1 MPKLGAVATMATLVV
16 TKDCTA
22 LSDADLAEMSE
33 LCGGSG
39 RAFEIGIL
47 SKQAEAWVLVTLARD
62 DVGALTGYSFC
73 TLERI
78 GGTPSVLIGLASI
91 GPTADRE
98 EVLDAIVRDQM
109 RRAVLAFPDEDV
121 LVGSRLAAP
130 STFQAF
136 AGFNDIIPRPGH
148 KASGE
153 ERAWG
158 RRLAKRF
165 GIENGSYR
173 DRDFI
178 AAGDGSFPLALDH
191 ESLNPDKH
199 PAEVHAFFADVNPGR
214 GDSLIAF
221 GWAMAEDLAKL
232 S

>member
-1 MPKLGAVATMATLVV
+1 MAIEID

-22 LSDADLAEMSE
+22 LSDADFAEMADICAESPGD
-33 LCGGSG
+33 LGV
-39 RAFEIGIL
+39 GIL

-62 DVGALTGYSFC
+62 NGKLKGFSFS

-78 GGTPSVLIGLASI
+78 GGTPSVLVGVASI
-91 GPTADRE
+91 KRTSK
-98 EVLDAIVRDQM
+98 RDSILRGIMHDQL

-121 LVGSRLAAP
+121 LIGARFNDP
-130 STFQAF
+130 
-136 AGFNDIIPRPGH
+136 AGFEAYRQLDDIVPRPGH

-165 GIENGSYR
+165 GIDSGSYD
-173 DRDFI
+173 DRTFN
-178 AAGDGSFPLALDH
+178 AKGDGTVACVLDH
-191 ESLNPDKH
+191 SSLKPDGLD
-199 PAEVHAFFADVNPGR
+199 PDVVAMFEDLDVAR

-221 GWAMAEDLAKL
+221 GWAMAEALAKL
-232 S
+232 A

>member
-1 MPKLGAVATMATLVV
+1 MAIAVE
-16 TKDCTA
+16 TKDCTQ
-22 LSDADLAEMSE
+22 LSDAELVEMADICAEGPS
-33 LCGGSG
+33 S
-39 RAFEIGIL
+39 FEIGLL
-47 SKQAEAWVLVTLARD
+47 SKQVESWVLITMARD
-62 DVGALTGYSFC
+62 GRNLRGFSFC

-78 GGTPSVLIGLASI
+78 GGTPCVLIGCASVKR
-91 GPTADRE
+91 TSRR
-98 EVLDAIVRDQM
+98 DAALRAMMTDQF

-121 LVGSRLAAP
+121 LVGTRLVSADG
-130 STFQAF
+130 FEAF
-136 AGFNDIIPRPGH
+136 KNLDDIVPRPDH

-165 GIENGSYR
+165 NIENGSYR

-178 AAGDGSFPLALDH
+178 ASGDGTFPLALDH
-191 ESLNPDKH
+191 ESLNPDKLS
-199 PAEVHAFFADVNPGR
+199 PEVTAFFADVKPER

>member
-1 MPKLGAVATMATLVV
+1 MSIQVE

-22 LSDADLAEMSE
+22 LGDAELAELADLCAEGPIPYE
-33 LCGGSG
+33 VGL
-39 RAFEIGIL
+39 L
-47 SKQAEAWVLVTLARD
+47 SKQAEAWVLITQATDNGKLKGFAF
-62 DVGALTGYSFC
+62 S

-78 GGTPSVLIGLASI
+78 GGTPSVLIGLASVKRSAKRD
-91 GPTADRE
+91 T
-98 EVLDAIVRDQM
+98 VLRAIVHDQL

-121 LVGSRLAAP
+121 LFGTRFASP
-130 STFQAF
+130 SGFEAF
-136 AGFNDIIPRPGH
+136 RTLNDIVPRPDH

-165 GIENGSYR
+165 GLDTAGYDDRSFLATGTGSQPEVFDHDSLKPEAIE
-173 DRDFI
+173 
-178 AAGDGSFPLALDH
+178 AGVA
-191 ESLNPDKH
+191 
-199 PAEVHAFFADVNPGR
+199 AFFKGVDAPR

-232 S
+232 A